1 MVHSQL
7 EQIERLLELLHQSDA
22 SELEVETNG
31 WRLRAKRQVAVAVPT
46 SPEPEAEQVQP
57 PAEPSCVWVR
67 SPLVGFFQPR
77 SKPLQVGNQVKKDEV
92 LCMIKAMGLM
102 NEVRSPADG
111 RVVEVYVE
119 EGVAVEYGQPL
130 YRIVEESD
138 DETTA

>member
-1 MVHSQL
+1 MVQTEL
-7 EQIERLLELLHQSDA
+7 ERIERLLELLHQSDA

-31 WRLRAKRQVAVAVPT
+31 WRLRARRQVAVAVPT
-46 SPEPEAEQVQP
+46 SPEPEAEQVQL
-57 PAEPSCVWVR
+57 PAEPPSVWVR

-77 SKPLQVGNQVKKDEV
+77 PKPLQVGDKVKKDEV
-92 LCMIKAMGLM
+92 VCMIKAMGLM

-111 RVVEVYVE
+111 RVVEVCVE

-138 DETTA
+138 DETSA

>member
-77 SKPLQVGNQVKKDEV
+77 SKPLQVGDRVKKDEV

>member
-1 MVHSQL
+1 MVPIQL

-31 WRLRAKRQVAVAVPT
+31 WRLRAKRQVAVAVAT
-46 SPEPEAEQVQP
+46 STEPEAEQVELA
-57 PAEPSCVWVR
+57 AEPPCVWVR

-77 SKPLQVGNQVKKDEV
+77 PKPLQVGDQVNKDEV

-111 RVVEVYVE
+111 RVVEVCVE

-130 YRIVEESD
+130 YRIVEEID
-138 DETTA
+138 DETSA

>member
-138 DETTA
+138 DETSA